1 MNDIQSHYYVLW
13 LWECLRLFHIKV
25 VLVRRYLFSYQD
37 ICCLSIVHPSAALWC
52 MRQQEA
58 LLILFLDS
66 MNLWQKHYMFPV
78 SSNTVFLGRYLTC
91 YKSIPGFPSGR
102 GVVYVSSKINSFIT
116 PIGRNGK
123 LRDPSGRTI
132 SKVVGCVKGY
142 YDPIALKRKI

>member
-1 MNDIQSHYYVLW
+1 MQRKSY
-13 LWECLRLFHIKV
+13 F
-25 VLVRRYLFSYQD
+25 RYHF
-37 ICCLSIVHPSAALWC
+37 
-52 MRQQEA
+52 
-58 LLILFLDS
+58 LLDE
-66 MNLWQKHYMFPV
+66 WKP
-78 SSNTVFLGRYLTC
+78 RYLTC

-142 YDPIALKRKI
+142 YDPIALKRKIQARFACFVDSIRQHVISISIILISRLKCSAKAIFATTCYKVTGGLAI

>member
-1 MNDIQSHYYVLW
+1 MKWY
-13 LWECLRLFHIKV
+13 
-25 VLVRRYLFSYQD
+25 FS
-37 ICCLSIVHPSAALWC
+37 
-52 MRQQEA
+52 
-58 LLILFLDS
+58 
-66 MNLWQKHYMFPV
+66 
-78 SSNTVFLGRYLTC
+78 GRYLTC

-142 YDPIALKRKI
+142 YDPIALKRKIQARFARFVDSIRQHVISISIILISRLKCSAKAIFATTCYKVTGGLAILWREPEMIHHANIK